1 MNLGGTLT
9 SQKSNHAQAGKNS
22 SKNKITQIQSDL
34 NKLDNEDF
42 RVKSILQLS
51 QSLNS
56 QTRKNEIIKTGG
68 ASDYLME

>member
-1 MNLGGTLT
+1 M
-9 SQKSNHAQAGKNS
+9 
-22 SKNKITQIQSDL
+22 QSDL

-56 QTRKNEIIKTGG
+56 QTRKNDIMKTGG
-68 ASDYLME
+68 ASDYIME